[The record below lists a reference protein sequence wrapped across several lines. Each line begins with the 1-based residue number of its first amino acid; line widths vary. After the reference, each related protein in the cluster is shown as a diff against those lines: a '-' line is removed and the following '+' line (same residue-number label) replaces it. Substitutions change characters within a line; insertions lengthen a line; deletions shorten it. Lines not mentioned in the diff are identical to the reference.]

1 MKAFV
6 LEKAG
11 LACIKDVKE
20 PEISDEYQAKLS
32 PVAMSVCTSDVNTV
46 YGNGSKKPDN
56 LILGHE
62 CVAKVVEVGDEVR
75 DFKPGD
81 IVSVPSMTPDWRHVH
96 IQEGNI
102 VHAGKNFSANA
113 LGRSIPGVFAEA
125 FIVNDADL
133 NLALLP

>member
-62 CVAKVVEVGDEVR
+62 CVAKVVEVGDKVR
-75 DFKPGD
+75 DFKPVK
-81 IVSVPSMTPDWRHVH
+81 IFRQMPW
-96 IQEGNI
+96 E
-102 VHAGKNFSANA
+102 
-113 LGRSIPGVFAEA
+113 EA
-125 FIVNDADL
+125 YPECL
-133 NLALLP
+133 PRRLL